1 MALRT
6 YNSFKYTFIDTN
18 DLNARPQ
25 TRRYTRASMREE
37 KVFEKRKVFKVARRT
52 EIGSWF
58 QVNSVSKQL

>member
-1 MALRT
+1 MLVHKDVGTLAQACVYIGGNGT
-6 YNSFKYTFIDTN
+6 
-18 DLNARPQ
+18 
-25 TRRYTRASMREE
+25 EG